1 MPSFGTTMLWNASI
15 SPHGR
20 IERERER
27 GRRHAEG
34 HSRGGNTPQIGRSA
48 ATHSWHTIGER
59 LKTLEKTTKKPAPY
73 GRLETEREREKK
85 ERASFYSNVL
95 AFKVC
100 FGCIGI
106 IWTECSSLDGLARC
120 INSGEKKGKSHLSLF
135 SQRTKDFSIV
145 SISIHRQ
152 GRANNRVRRGARFY
166 LPESVF
172 YDNDSD
178 CSVFPHF

>member
-20 IERERER
+20 TEIEACRRPFKRGKHTPDRTVGGDTFLAHNRREAEDTRENNKKEASSLWSIGDRERER
-27 GRRHAEG
+27 KR
-34 HSRGGNTPQIGRSA
+34 A
-48 ATHSWHTIGER
+48 A
-59 LKTLEKTTKKPAPY
+59 
-73 GRLETEREREKK
+73 
-85 ERASFYSNVL
+85 FYSNVL

-152 GRANNRVRRGARFY
+152 GRANNRVRRGFY
-166 LPESVF
+166 LPVF
-172 YDNDSD
+172 IYPKAFFTIMILTVAFSHI
-178 CSVFPHF
+178 SEP